1 VFYKCPKTQVSSPDP
16 SHIAAL
22 SKSSK
27 RPKSQSLDCSQWLE
41 DLWCCLMLHKI
52 SKETCLTMCHQW
64 HGLQAEG
71 RCRFF
76 KWQDELGNGPTA
88 PQQQSGPA
96 AQQPAV
102 PSPQGM
108 NAHGNRMSNKAQ
120 GVPAAAAGGSGVFAD
135 EGELM
140 KRRFGSSMKNLAASM
155 SMGSNILVLMH
166 DALVCHCPC
175 LSLFRELLLVHAAPQ
190 HKRWCSAGCALTLAV
205 DSELELNAV
214 ASGAFRCC
222 YLLFAP
228 V

>member
-1 VFYKCPKTQVSSPDP
+1 
-16 SHIAAL
+16 L
-22 SKSSK
+22 
-27 RPKSQSLDCSQWLE
+27 
-41 DLWCCLMLHKI
+41 CCLMLHKI

-102 PSPQGM
+102 PSPQGG
-108 NAHGNRMSNKAQ
+108 NAHGNWMSNKSQ
-120 GVPAAAAGGSGVFAD
+120 GLPAAAAGGSGVYAD

-140 KRRFGSSMKNLAASM
+140 LDIEAQVWQQHDTLAASM
-155 SMGSNILVLMH
+155 SIGSNILVLMH

-190 HKRWCSAGCALTLAV
+190 HKR
-205 DSELELNAV
+205 
-214 ASGAFRCC
+214 
-222 YLLFAP
+222 
-228 V
+228 

>member
-1 VFYKCPKTQVSSPDP
+1 VSSPDP

-140 KRRFGSSMKNLAASM
+140 LDIEAQVWQQHEKPRGIHVNGFKHPGAHARCLGLPLSMPQPVQGAAAGSCSTTTQ
-155 SMGSNILVLMH
+155 
-166 DALVCHCPC
+166 ALV
-175 LSLFRELLLVHAAPQ
+175 
-190 HKRWCSAGCALTLAV
+190 
-205 DSELELNAV
+205 
-214 ASGAFRCC
+214 
-222 YLLFAP
+222 
-228 V
+228 